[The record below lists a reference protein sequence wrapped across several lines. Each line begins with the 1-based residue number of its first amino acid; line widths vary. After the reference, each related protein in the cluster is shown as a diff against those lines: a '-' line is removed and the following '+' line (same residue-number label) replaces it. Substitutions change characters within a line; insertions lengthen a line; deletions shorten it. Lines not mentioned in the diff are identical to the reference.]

1 MKSSSFTAKK
11 ALSLLLALIMLISL
25 SGCHG
30 NDAPAGSTESTTEAA
45 PVTFTITDRYI
56 LTRPEDA
63 ESDETEAMKLMR
75 TGIKS
80 ACGIDLERD
89 TDFVMRG
96 AEVEPKEFEI
106 LIGATNRTSSVQA
119 TEELACLDW
128 LYRIDAP
135 A

>member
-11 ALSLLLALIMLISL
+11 ALSLLLALIMLISF

-30 NDAPAGSTESTTEAA
+30 NYAPAGSTESTTEAA
-45 PVTFTITDRYI
+45 PVTFTITDQYI

-63 ESDETEAMKLMR
+63 ESDETEAMKLLR

-80 ACGIDLERD
+80 ACGIDLEPR
-89 TDFVMRG
+89 R
-96 AEVEPKEFEI
+96 
-106 LIGATNRTSSVQA
+106 
-119 TEELACLDW
+119 
-128 LYRIDAP
+128 YRRPRSWRVLTGFTALTPP